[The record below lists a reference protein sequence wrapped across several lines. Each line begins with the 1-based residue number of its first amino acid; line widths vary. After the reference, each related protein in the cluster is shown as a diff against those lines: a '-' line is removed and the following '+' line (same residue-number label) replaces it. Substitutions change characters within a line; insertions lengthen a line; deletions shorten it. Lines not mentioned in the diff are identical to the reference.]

1 MNQNSVD
8 QMKYIEITQA
18 GGPEVLKVVQGD
30 RPEIKEDEVLIEVY
44 STGINRPDILQRQ
57 GLYPMPKCV
66 TQIPGLEVAG
76 IISQIGSKV
85 QKFKIGDKVC
95 ALTNG
100 GGYAEYC
107 AVPENQTLAIP
118 KNLSLI
124 EAAAIPETYFTVWA
138 NLFQIGQLKNHETV
152 LIHGGASG
160 IGSTAISLCHAMG
173 IQNFSTVGSDDK
185 VEKLASM
192 SQVINYKTQDF
203 EKEILE
209 RTNAQ
214 GVDVILDIIGASY
227 FNQNL
232 RLLKRDGRLVIIG
245 FMGGRKVD
253 GFDIQELM
261 LKRAVVTGSTMRA
274 RTNAEKAEIT
284 EDLEQ
289 YVWPLIEAGQCK
301 PIIYKTFAFEDV
313 AQAHQCLESSQH
325 IGKVVL
331 EVKAE
336 FA

>member
-1 MNQNSVD
+1 MNQNSVE

-18 GGPEVLKVVQGD
+18 GGPEVLQVTQGP
-30 RPEIKEDEVLIEVY
+30 RPEIKADEVLIEVY
-44 STGINRPDILQRQ
+44 ATGINRPDILQRQ
-57 GLYPMPKCV
+57 GLYPMPKGV
-66 TQIPGLEVAG
+66 TLIPGLEVSG
-76 IISQIGSKV
+76 VIVQVGEHVTQFKV
-85 QKFKIGDKVC
+85 GDKVC

-107 AVPENQTLAIP
+107 AVPANQTLKIP
-118 KNLSLI
+118 KNLSFV

-138 NLFQIGQLKNHETV
+138 NLFQIGQLNKNETV

-173 IQNFSTVGSDDK
+173 IKNFSTVGSDDK
-185 VEKLASM
+185 VEKLSAV

-203 EKEILE
+203 EKEVLAQ
-209 RTNAQ
+209 TDGQ
-214 GVDVILDIIGASY
+214 GVDVILDIIGAAY

-274 RTNAEKAEIT
+274 RTNAEKAKIAQE
-284 EDLEQ
+284 LEQ
-289 YVWPLIEAGQCK
+289 FVWPLIEADQCK
-301 PIIYKTFAFEDV
+301 PMIYKTFAFDEV

-325 IGKVVL
+325 TGKVVL
-331 EVKAE
+331 EIKSE

>member
-1 MNQNSVD
+1 MNHNSRE
-8 QMKYIEITQA
+8 QMKYIEITEA
-18 GGPEVLKVVQGD
+18 GGPEVLKVVQGEK
-30 RPEIKEDEVLIEVY
+30 PEIKEDEVLIEVY
-44 STGINRPDILQRQ
+44 ATGINRPDILQRQ
-57 GLYPMPKCV
+57 GLYPMPKGV
-66 TQIPGLEVAG
+66 TLIPGLEVAG
-76 IISQIGSKV
+76 VIVEIGSKV
-85 QKFKIGDKVC
+85 EKFKVGDKVC

-107 AVPENQTLAIP
+107 AVPANQTLTMP
-118 KNLSLI
+118 KNLSFV

-138 NLFQIGQLKNHETV
+138 NLFQIGHLKKNETV

-173 IQNFSTVGSDDK
+173 IQSYSTVGHDDK

-192 SQVINYKTQDF
+192 SNVINYKAQDF
-203 EKEILE
+203 EKEVLAL
-209 RTNAQ
+209 TDGK
-214 GVDVILDIIGASY
+214 GVDVILDIIGAAY

-253 GFDIQELM
+253 DFDIQELM

-274 RTNAEKAEIT
+274 RTNDEKAKIT
-284 EDLEQ
+284 RELEQ
-289 YVWPLIEAGQCK
+289 FVWPLIEAGQCK

-325 IGKVVL
+325 LGKVVL
-331 EVKAE
+331 ELKS
-336 FA
+336 

>member
-1 MNQNSVD
+1 MNQNSVA

-18 GGPEVLKVVQGD
+18 GGPEVLQLVQGA
-30 RPEIKEDEVLIEVY
+30 RPEIAASEILIEVY
-44 STGINRPDILQRQ
+44 AAGINRPDILQRQ
-57 GLYPMPKCV
+57 GLYPMPKGV
-66 TQIPGLEVAG
+66 TPIPGLEVAG
-76 IISQIGSKV
+76 VVAQVGAEVTHFKV
-85 QKFKIGDKVC
+85 GDKVC

-107 AVPENQTLAIP
+107 AVPANQALKIP
-118 KNLSLI
+118 ENLSFV

-138 NLFQIGQLKNHETV
+138 NLFQIGQLKKGETV

-173 IQNFSTVGSDDK
+173 IKNFSTVGSDEK
-185 VEKLASM
+185 AEKLASV

-203 EKEILE
+203 EKEVLAQ
-209 RTNAQ
+209 TDGQ
-214 GVDVILDIIGASY
+214 GVDVILDIIGAAY

-274 RTNAEKAEIT
+274 RTNEEKAKIT
-284 EDLEQ
+284 QELEQ
-289 YVWPLIEAGQCK
+289 FVWPLIEAGQCK

-325 IGKVVL
+325 TGKVVL
-331 EVKAE
+331 EVKS
-336 FA
+336 

>member
-1 MNQNSVD
+1 M
-8 QMKYIEITQA
+8 
-18 GGPEVLKVVQGD
+18 
-30 RPEIKEDEVLIEVY
+30 
-44 STGINRPDILQRQ
+44 
-57 GLYPMPKCV
+57 
-66 TQIPGLEVAG
+66 
-76 IISQIGSKV
+76 
-85 QKFKIGDKVC
+85 
-95 ALTNG
+95 
-100 GGYAEYC
+100 
-107 AVPENQTLAIP
+107 
-118 KNLSLI
+118 
-124 EAAAIPETYFTVWA
+124 
-138 NLFQIGQLKNHETV
+138 

-173 IQNFSTVGSDDK
+173 IQSYSTVGHDDK

-192 SQVINYKTQDF
+192 SNVINYKTQDF
-203 EKEILE
+203 EKEVLAL
-209 RTNAQ
+209 TDGK
-214 GVDVILDIIGASY
+214 GVDVILDIIGAAY

-274 RTNAEKAEIT
+274 RTNDEKAKIT
-284 EDLEQ
+284 RELEQ
-289 YVWPLIEAGQCK
+289 FVWPLIEAGQCK

-331 EVKAE
+331 ELKS
-336 FA
+336 

>member
-1 MNQNSVD
+1 MNQNSSE

-18 GGPEVLKVVQGD
+18 GGPEVLKVVKGKK
-30 RPEIKEDEVLIEVY
+30 PEIKEDEVLIEVHA
-44 STGINRPDILQRQ
+44 TGINRPDILQRQ
-57 GLYPMPKCV
+57 GLYPMPKGV

-85 QKFKIGDKVC
+85 EKFKVADKVC

-107 AVPENQTLAIP
+107 AVPGNQTLAIP
-118 KNLSLI
+118 KNLSFI

-138 NLFQIGQLKNHETV
+138 NLFQIGQLKKNETV

-160 IGSTAISLCHAMG
+160 IGSTALSLCHAMG
-173 IQNFSTVGSDDK
+173 IQTFSTVGSEEK
-185 VEKLASM
+185 VEKLS
-192 SQVINYKTQDF
+192 SISTVINYKKQDF
-203 EKEILE
+203 EQEILSL
-209 RTNAQ
+209 TDHQ
-214 GVDVILDIIGASY
+214 GVDVILDIIGAAY

-274 RTNAEKAEIT
+274 RTNDEKAKIT
-284 EDLEQ
+284 QELEQ
-289 YVWPLIEAGQCK
+289 FVWPLIETGQCK
-301 PIIYKTFAFEDV
+301 PIIYKTFSFEEV
-313 AQAHQCLESSQH
+313 AAAHQCLESSEH

-331 EVKAE
+331 EIKS
-336 FA
+336 

>member
-1 MNQNSVD
+1 MNQNSSE

-18 GGPEVLKVVQGD
+18 GGPEVLKVVQGKK
-30 RPEIKEDEVLIEVY
+30 PEIKEDEVLIEVY
-44 STGINRPDILQRQ
+44 ATGINRPDILQRQ
-57 GLYPMPKCV
+57 GLYPMPKGV

-85 QKFKIGDKVC
+85 EKFKVGDKVC

-107 AVPENQTLAIP
+107 AVPANQTLVIP
-118 KNLSLI
+118 KNLSFI

-138 NLFQIGQLKNHETV
+138 NLFQIGQLKKNETV

-160 IGSTAISLCHAMG
+160 IGSTALSLCHAMG
-173 IQNFSTVGSDDK
+173 IQTFSIVGSDEK
-185 VEKLASM
+185 AEKLS
-192 SQVINYKTQDF
+192 SISTVINYKKQDF
-203 EKEILE
+203 EQEILSL
-209 RTNAQ
+209 TDQQ
-214 GVDVILDIIGASY
+214 GVDVILDIIGAAY

-274 RTNAEKAEIT
+274 RTNDEKAKIT
-284 EDLEQ
+284 QELEQ
-289 YVWPLIEAGQCK
+289 FVWPLIETGQCK
-301 PIIYKTFAFEDV
+301 PIIYKTFAFEEV
-313 AQAHQCLESSQH
+313 AAAHQCLESSEH
-325 IGKVVL
+325 VGKVVL
-331 EVKAE
+331 EIKS
-336 FA
+336 